1 MCIRDRAQV
10 ERDKSEDGSQ
20 DSGSVEDG
28 AGQVPAPGGTDLH
41 EARSITMWMFLQY
54 IKDIWQDAIPW
65 IYAVLIVVIVL
76 LILGTAI

>member
-1 MCIRDRAQV
+1 
-10 ERDKSEDGSQ
+10 
-20 DSGSVEDG
+20 
-28 AGQVPAPGGTDLH
+28 
-41 EARSITMWMFLQY
+41 MWMLLQY